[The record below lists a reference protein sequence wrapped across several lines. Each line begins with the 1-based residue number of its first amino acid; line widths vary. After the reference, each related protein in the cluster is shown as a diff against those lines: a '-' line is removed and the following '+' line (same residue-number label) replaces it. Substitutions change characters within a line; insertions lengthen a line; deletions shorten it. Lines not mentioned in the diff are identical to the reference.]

1 MRNGSYLPPKL
12 KRMETAVKVKPNN
25 AQNSSGG
32 LAGGV
37 SGRITSVDFF
47 RGFTMFLLI
56 GESTRL
62 YYLLEESGEAG
73 GGPVVAYFARMFS
86 HHEWHGLHFWDLIQP
101 FFMFIVGVAIPFAV
115 ANRKRKGDSD
125 KTIFNHALKR
135 AFLLLLFGWALYCM
149 DPGRIVWRFQN
160 VLAQLS
166 VTYLVAFLIMRKSI
180 TFQLTFSVVI
190 LLLTDLA
197 YRFFPVEGFN
207 HPWVPYENLGAWVNN
222 KIEGVDKASIWASL
236 NAIPTI
242 AHTVWGVVCGLILM
256 SDRPVEKKIRIL
268 LTGAAAALVVGYAL
282 EWLDITPIIKKI
294 ATSSFVFASGGWSIL
309 ALVFSYWLIDH
320 KKIFIT
326 GSQFFIIVGMNS
338 IFIYLFMHVG
348 CPDIIYK
355 MFAPFT
361 KAFFSWGGEVT
372 VAAVTGILVWAA
384 LWYVCYWLYRKR
396 IFFKI

>member
-1 MRNGSYLPPKL
+1 MDTTVNVRSK
-12 KRMETAVKVKPNN
+12 TADVNSN
-25 AQNSSGG
+25 ELAQR
-32 LAGGV
+32 V

-47 RGFTMFLLI
+47 RGVTMFLLV

-62 YYLLEESGEAG
+62 YYLLEDSAEQG
-73 GGPVVAYFARMFS
+73 GGPVVSYFARMFS

-115 ANRKRKGDSD
+115 ANRKKKGDAD

-135 AFLLLLFGWALYCM
+135 SFLLLFFGWALYCM
-149 DPGRIVWRFQN
+149 EAGEIVWRFQN
-160 VLAQLS
+160 VLAQLA
-166 VTYLVAFLIMRKSI
+166 VTYLVAFLIMRKSFA
-180 TFQLTFSVVI
+180 FQIAFTIVI

-222 KIEGVDKASIWASL
+222 KIEGVEKASIWASL

-242 AHTVWGVVCGLILM
+242 AHTVWGVLCGLVLM
-256 SDRPVEKKIRIL
+256 SNRSSAEKMRVMVIAGVIGL
-268 LTGAAAALVVGYAL
+268 AVGYAL
-282 EWLDITPIIKKI
+282 DWLNITPIIKKI

-309 ALVFSYWLIDH
+309 ALCFSYWLIDV
-320 KKIFIT
+320 KKQFAG

-348 CPDIIYK
+348 GADIIHK
-355 MFAPFT
+355 FFTPFS
-361 KAFFSWGGEVT
+361 KAFFSWGGEMM
-372 VAAVTGILVWAA
+372 VAVITSLVVWAA
-384 LWYVCYWLYRKR
+384 LWYICYWLYTKK